1 MVRNFLF
8 HRVNPLR
15 DPLWDPMDV
24 ALFDKCISYISKKYE
39 VVLLEELVTLNF
51 KKEKREFAAIVFDD
65 GYKDNIQY
73 AAPILEKYKCKASF
87 HVVTDCIDN
96 NIPTWTQE
104 LEHRFHFTNI
114 NTIDMTFDFLP
125 GQYRVNNLSGRNARV
140 DFVKKLKPLLK
151 KISHEQ
157 RTMVLD
163 RVTETYTD
171 IELPSI
177 MMNWQDLGQL
187 KNRGHYIGSHT
198 KTHSMLGSMTNE
210 EEIHDELLISGKKI
224 EQHLG
229 YFPKTISYP
238 VGSYNET
245 TIKLSKEVGYTMGLA
260 VKQHLYDPEKDNA
273 FEIPRIELYN
283 EPWWKTWLRI
293 TTVLEK
299 IKKIR

>member
-8 HRVNPLR
+8 HRVNPVR
-15 DPLWDPMDV
+15 DSLWDPMDV
-24 ALFDKCISYISKKYE
+24 VLFDKCINYISRKYE
-39 VVLLEELVTLNF
+39 VVLLEDLVTLNL
-51 KKEKREFAAIVFDD
+51 KKVKREFAAIVFDD

-96 NIPTWTQE
+96 NVPTWTQE
-104 LEHRFHFTNI
+104 LEHRFYFTNI

-125 GQYRVNNLSGRNARV
+125 AEYRVNNLPDKNARV
-140 DFVKKLKPLLK
+140 GFVKKLKPFLK
-151 KISHEQ
+151 GISHEQ
-157 RTMVLD
+157 RTKVLD
-163 RVTETYTD
+163 RVTKTYTD
-171 IELPSI
+171 VELPSI
-177 MMNWQDLGQL
+177 MMNWQDLAEL
-187 KNRGHYIGSHT
+187 KNRGFYIGSHT
-198 KTHSMLGSMTNE
+198 NTHCMLGTMTNE
-210 EEIHDELLISGKKI
+210 EEIRDELQTSGKKI
-224 EQHLG
+224 ERHLG

-238 VGSYNET
+238 VGSYNEM
-245 TIKLSKEVGYTMGLA
+245 TIKLSKEAGYTMGLA
-260 VKQHLYDPEKDNA
+260 VKQRLYDPEKDNA